1 MNPTEDTPAVI
12 FAKDVERRNRLAALL
27 LDPVFREAIDIV
39 EDQMAPKTGLQSD
52 AVPAIAAARF
62 HQVAGAKDLLDKLNT
77 LTREPKKAPVVKS
90 PRLARTEDDLPKES

>member
-12 FAKDVERRNRLAALL
+12 FAKDVEKRNHLAALL
-27 LDPVFREAIDIV
+27 LHPVFREAIDIV

-62 HQVAGAKDLLDKLNT
+62 HQVAGAKDLLDKLRT
-77 LTREPKKAPVVKS
+77 LTREPKKAPVAKTKQ
-90 PRLARTEDDLPKES
+90 LARTEADLPKDT